1 MDFWISSRR
10 QVEKTGLQPQAR
22 PKPNI
27 SVRFQTIVSRIILE
41 SGICSLPANNSL
53 WQQVKLAPAETDDS
67 GTCFHG
73 SEFGNCDRTNPV
85 RPYGCK
91 WWHFHSIERKAD
103 LVRKFKE
110 IDEGQNPPT
119 KAEQFVIDVGIE
131 VERILGIRT

>member
-1 MDFWISSRR
+1 MKRLAFNLKRSQSR
-10 QVEKTGLQPQAR
+10 TFPF
-22 PKPNI
+22 
-27 SVRFQTIVSRIILE
+27 RFQTIVSRIILE
-41 SGICSLPANNSL
+41 SGICSLPVNNSL